1 MAACR
6 PRTHA
11 LGPEEPVSPV
21 CPSGKAVPPS
31 PLSQP
36 LGGSSPSASGWPRP
50 WALALAATPAPAPSL
65 PWSPSPAPALLRS
78 SWAATHPLAEQP
90 AGSVSDVRCFL
101 VGRGSGALPPHSSR
115 PPPLRVG
122 RRACRCCPRW
132 PACSWSRAFPPP
144 CWPPRPAMPRECLLT
159 QLLGGSGY
167 LCAAGAQ
174 AVPSTRQVQ
183 GQGWA
188 SAMKGVAAHCWCG
201 SPFGA
206 LVPGL
211 CAP

>member
-36 LGGSSPSASGWPRP
+36 LGRSSPSASGWPRP

-101 VGRGSGALPPHSSR
+101 VGRGVRR
-115 PPPLRVG
+115 PS
-122 RRACRCCPRW
+122 A
-132 PACSWSRAFPPP
+132 A
-144 CWPPRPAMPRECLLT
+144 
-159 QLLGGSGY
+159 QLLPAPSARGSEG
-167 LCAAGAQ
+167 LPLLPSLASLLLVARLPTPLLATQ
-174 AVPSTRQVQ
+174 ACH
-183 GQGWA
+183 A
-188 SAMKGVAAHCWCG
+188 S
-201 SPFGA
+201 
-206 LVPGL
+206 
-211 CAP
+211 